1 LKTSV
6 NQHYKANIL
15 IVDDTSSNL
24 RLLSKL
30 LQDEGYAVRCALDGA
45 TALTIAEAEWPD
57 LILLD
62 IIMPE
67 MDGYAICQQLKASAK
82 TNHIPVIFLSNLE
95 DIFDKQKAFDIGGVD
110 YIPKSYHSQEIILR
124 IDHQLTIQAAKAE
137 IVRLNAELEDRVKER
152 TNELEV
158 ANQKLQQEITQRIQA
173 QDAMIRQA
181 LQDTLTGLASR
192 NAFISKIKNAI
203 KQSQNNPNYQYAIF
217 LLECD
222 RFKYIKHNYGYL
234 EANRFLIALGNQ
246 ITNCFPES
254 LCISRFEGDDF
265 AILVDSFTDL
275 KKIKDLA
282 KNTQKQLQ
290 KPFKIQSEE
299 IQVNHCLGVVLGN
312 QEYLEVDHLL
322 HDANLAMQVSK
333 NNNVYQI
340 FETSKHSLFQG
351 YNKKKLDIEAELK
364 RAINNNE
371 FIVYYQP
378 TISLSSGKITELEAL
393 IRWNHPQKGIVF
405 PSSFIASAEETGLI
419 IPMGDLVILEACN
432 QIVKLKKEHDLNLK
446 VSIDLTPSQF
456 LQPNLVKKIR
466 QIIDATGISGE
477 KLQLEIPEKAIAQNP
492 QLATKYLTQLKEA
505 KVQVGISDFGS
516 HHCPLTYLSLT
527 CLIGFTLNRV
537 KIDSHLLQDEQP
549 KKPTLNFSTFQS
561 NNISFCEQLISLSR
575 QLGVEVIVKN
585 LRFNKQLKYFKDL
598 QCKWGQGILISKV
611 LDAKALEQ
619 LLLWSAF

>member
-1 LKTSV
+1 LKTSA
-6 NQHYKANIL
+6 NQYYKANIL

-62 IIMPE
+62 IVMPE
-67 MDGYAICQQLKASAK
+67 MDGYEICQKLKAAEK

-137 IVRLNAELEDRVKER
+137 IVRLNTELEDRVKER
-152 TNELEV
+152 TKELEI
-158 ANQKLQQEITQRIQA
+158 ANQKLQQEITQRLQV

-181 LQDTLTGLASR
+181 LQDALTGLASR
-192 NAFISKIKNAI
+192 NAFISKVKNAI
-203 KQSQNNPNYQYAIF
+203 KQSQNNPHYQYAVF

-222 RFKYIKHNYGYL
+222 RFKYVKHNYGYL
-234 EANRFLIALGNQ
+234 EANRFLIALSNQ
-246 ITNCFPES
+246 ITTCFPES

-265 AILVDSFTDL
+265 AILVEFADL
-275 KKIKDLA
+275 KTIKDLA
-282 KNTQKQLQ
+282 KKTQEQLQ
-290 KPFKIQSEE
+290 KPFKIQNEE
-299 IQVNHCLGVVLGN
+299 IKVNHCVGVVLGK
-312 QEYLEVDHLL
+312 QEHLEVDHLL

-340 FETSKHSLFQG
+340 FETSKHSLFKG

-364 RAINNNE
+364 RAIDNNE
-371 FIVYYQP
+371 FIVHYQP
-378 TISLSSGKITELEAL
+378 TIALSSGNITELEAL

-432 QIVKLKKEHDLNLK
+432 QIVKLQKEHDLNLK

-456 LQPNLVKKIR
+456 YQPNLVKKIK
-466 QIIDATGISGE
+466 QIIDATGINGE
-477 KLQLEIPEKAIAQNP
+477 NLQLEIPEKAISQNP
-492 QLATKYLTQLKEA
+492 QLATKHLTQLKES
-505 KVQVGISDFGS
+505 KVGVGISDFGNY
-516 HHCPLTYLSLT
+516 HCPLTYLALT
-527 CLIGFTLNRV
+527 YLIGFTLNRV
-537 KIDSHLLQDEQP
+537 KIDSNLLQDEEP
-549 KKPTLNFSTFQS
+549 KKPLANFQG
-561 NNISFCEQLISLSR
+561 NNISFCEQLISLSH
-575 QLGVEVIVKN
+575 QLGVKVIVKN
-585 LRFNKQLKYFKDL
+585 LRFNRQLKYFKDL

-611 LDAKALEQ
+611 LDRKALEQ

>member
-1 LKTSV
+1 METSA
-6 NQHYKANIL
+6 NPNCKANIL

-45 TALTIAEAEWPD
+45 TAMTIAEAEWPD

-62 IIMPE
+62 IVMPE
-67 MDGYAICQQLKASAK
+67 MDGYEICQKLKASAK

-95 DIFDKQKAFDIGGVD
+95 DIFDKQKAFDLGGAD
-110 YIPKSYHSQEIILR
+110 YIPKSYHSQEIVLR

-152 TNELEV
+152 TKELEI
-158 ANQKLQQEITQRIQA
+158 ANQKLQQEINQRIQV

-181 LQDTLTGLASR
+181 LQDSLTGLASR
-192 NAFISKIKNAI
+192 NALISKVKNAI
-203 KQSQNNPNYQYAIF
+203 KHSQNNPNYQYAIF

-234 EANRFLIALGNQ
+234 EANRFLIALSNQ
-246 ITNCFPES
+246 IMSCFPES
-254 LCISRFEGDDF
+254 ACISRFEGDDF
-265 AILVDSFTDL
+265 AILVDSFTEI
-275 KKIKDLA
+275 KTIKDLA
-282 KNTQKQLQ
+282 KITQQKLQ
-290 KPFKIQSEE
+290 QPFKIQGEN
-299 IQVNHCLGVVLGN
+299 IQVNHCIGIVLGN
-312 QEYLEVDHLL
+312 QQYLEVDHLL

-364 RAINNNE
+364 RAIDNNE
-371 FIVYYQP
+371 FIIHYQP
-378 TISLSSGKITELEAL
+378 TISFSTGKITELEAL

-419 IPMGDLVILEACN
+419 VPMGDLVILEACN
-432 QIVKLKKEHDLNLK
+432 TIVNLQKEHDLDLR

-456 LQPNLVKKIR
+456 YQSNLVKKIK
-466 QIIDATGISGE
+466 QIIDATGIKGE
-477 KLQLEIPEKAIAQNP
+477 NLQLEIPEKTISQNP
-492 QLATKYLTQLKEA
+492 QLAIKYLNQLKDY
-505 KVQVGISDFGS
+505 KVSVGISDFGS
-516 HHCPLTYLSLT
+516 NYCPLTYLSLT
-527 CLIGFTLNRV
+527 YLLGFNLNRA
-537 KIDSHLLQDEQP
+537 KIDSSLLKDEEPNKTLTNMQNQD
-549 KKPTLNFSTFQS
+549 
-561 NNISFCEQLISLSR
+561 ISFCEQLVSLSR
-575 QLGVEVIVKN
+575 QLGIEVIVKN
-585 LRFNKQLKYFKDL
+585 LRFNKQLKYFKSL
-598 QCKWGQGILISKV
+598 QCKWGQGIIISKV
-611 LDAKALEQ
+611 LDKKALEE

>member
-1 LKTSV
+1 LRTSA

-24 RLLSKL
+24 KLLSKL
-30 LQDEGYAVRCALDGA
+30 LQDEGYAARCALDGA
-45 TALTIAEAEWPD
+45 TALTIAEAKWPD

-62 IIMPE
+62 IVMPE
-67 MDGYAICQQLKASAK
+67 MDGYEICQQLKASPK

-124 IDHQLTIQAAKAE
+124 IEHQLTIQAAKAE
-137 IVRLNAELEDRVKER
+137 IVRLNTELEDRVKER

-158 ANQKLQQEITQRIQA
+158 ANQKLQQEITQRLQV
-173 QDAMIRQA
+173 QDAMVRQA
-181 LQDTLTGLASR
+181 LQDNLTGLASR
-192 NAFISKIKNAI
+192 NAFISKVKNAI
-203 KQSQNNPNYQYAIF
+203 KQSQNNANYQYAIF

-222 RFKYIKHNYGYL
+222 RFKYVKHNYGYL
-234 EANRFLIALGNQ
+234 EANRFLIALSNQ
-246 ITNCFPES
+246 ITNCFPGS

-265 AILVDSFTDL
+265 AILVDFTEL
-275 KKIKDLA
+275 KTIKDLA
-282 KNTQKQLQ
+282 KKTQEQLQ

-333 NNNVYQI
+333 NKNVYQI

-364 RAINNNE
+364 RAIDNHE
-371 FIVYYQP
+371 FIVHYQP

-393 IRWNHPQKGIVF
+393 IRWNHPQKGMVF

-419 IPMGDLVILEACN
+419 VPMGDLVILEACN
-432 QIVKLKKEHDLNLK
+432 QIVKLQKEHDLNLK

-456 LQPNLVKKIR
+456 QQPNLVKKIK
-466 QIIDATGISGE
+466 QIIDATGINGGN
-477 KLQLEIPEKAIAQNP
+477 LQLEIPEKAISQNP
-492 QLATKYLTQLKEA
+492 QLATKYLNQLKEA
-505 KVQVGISDFGS
+505 KVQVGISDFGN

-527 CLIGFTLNRV
+527 YLIGFTLNRV
-537 KIDSHLLQDEQP
+537 KIDSNLLQDEEQ
-549 KKPTLNFSTFQS
+549 KKPALNFSTFQG
-561 NNISFCEQLISLSR
+561 NNISFCEQLISSSR
-575 QLGVEVIVKN
+575 QLGTEIIVKN